1 MPGAGADASRAERF
15 RGVFRRCL
23 LDALVEADASLAEV
37 RDGTDAEQLL
47 ARGSEGHVLERCR
60 GALEGITQ
68 LDLSWYG
75 VGEKVAMEVLAGALG
90 GMTAIRQLDLGHN
103 SLGAEGVRALAG
115 ALGGMTAITTLDL
128 GGNSLGA
135 EGVRALAGALGGMT
149 ALREL
154 DLGSNWLV
162 FEGAMEALAGAL
174 GGMTATSYELDY
186 VPGRGRRRSG
196 GGEGRAAARRRGA
209 NVNTS
214 IIVNTSIPPTPTP
227 THPSTPRR
235 APPPARPHQSLDLLA
250 SGSGAGRVKPG
261 GRYQPHGCAD
271 RYSVTCTPPAPRV
284 TRPRGCC
291 PPRRGRPL
299 RCYCGFVGEDGDG

>member
-90 GMTAIRQLDLGHN
+90 GMTAIRQLDLGH
-103 SLGAEGVRALAG
+103 
-115 ALGGMTAITTLDL
+115 
-128 GGNSLGA
+128 NSLGA

>member
-103 SLGAEGVRALAG
+103 SLGAEGVR
-115 ALGGMTAITTLDL
+115 
-128 GGNSLGA
+128 
-135 EGVRALAGALGGMT
+135 
-149 ALREL
+149 
-154 DLGSNWLV
+154 
-162 FEGAMEALAGAL
+162 ALAGAL

-299 RCYCGFVGEDGDG
+299 RCYCGFLGEDGDG